1 MEENIKENSFN
12 KNVIEV
18 YTQEPGFTGYKGLD
32 WNRLD
37 DIEDLVNKNG
47 NWISNDVVGTS
58 NDIVM
63 WANSD
68 RKELFVQNLGMSP
81 LYVKYGDDESASATS
96 FNFILTSG
104 SAVSAGDGGSLSD
117 SNYTGEVYV
126 YSSSSPNFIAW
137 ERGTSA
143 PTGFWKD
150 CRKETSYTNYDSFN
164 WVTSGS
170 LDGGFHGSYDGNE
183 TIGVNVPASG
193 NAQAIEYKTCFKN
206 VVGYSIWPTLS
217 WDTQPIYEATA
228 GQENDCYAR
237 ISWNDVIIFEMINN
251 NVTVPVNGSIYSNNL
266 NNDRKFLNGQYG
278 EFRIKFETKNSSLES
293 QLYFL
298 ND

>member
-32 WNRLD
+32 WTKLD
-37 DIEDLVNKNG
+37 NIEDLINKNG

-58 NDIVM
+58 NEIVM

-117 SNYTGEVYV
+117 LNYTGEVYV
-126 YSSSSPNFIAW
+126 YSTSPEYIAW

-150 CRKETSYTNYDSFN
+150 SRKETCYTNYDSFN

-170 LDGGFHGSYDGNE
+170 LDGGSHGSYDGNE
-183 TIGVNVPASG
+183 TIGVNVPASE

-206 VVGYSIWPTLS
+206 VAGYSIWPMLA
-217 WDTQPIYEATA
+217 WDTQPIYVATA

-251 NVTVPVNGSIYSNNL
+251 NVTVPVNGSIYSQDL

>member
-1 MEENIKENSFN
+1 MANINTTDKTEKRINL
-12 KNVIEV
+12 V
-18 YTQEPGFTGYKGLD
+18 YDAKTDSYKALD
-32 WNRLD
+32 ISVLD
-37 DIEDLVNKNG
+37 KG
-47 NWISNDVVGTS
+47 GSWISNDVVGATN

-68 RKELFVQNLGMSP
+68 REELFVQNLGMSP
-81 LYVKYGDDESASATS
+81 LHVKYGDDESASDTS

-117 SNYTGEVYV
+117 LNYTGEVYV
-126 YSSSSPNFIAW
+126 YSSSYTTPRFIAW

-150 CRKETSYTNYDSFN
+150 CRKENWYTDYESFQ

-170 LDGGFHGSYDGNE
+170 LDGGSHGSYNGNE

-206 VVGYSIWPTLS
+206 VVGHSIFPMLS

-237 ISWNDVIIFEMINN
+237 ISWNDVIIFEMVNN
-251 NVTVPVNGSIYSNNL
+251 NVTVPVNGSIYSVNL